1 MSKTTFLALDLGA
14 ESGRG
19 VLGAIS
25 DSKLELTEIH
35 RFPNGPVRIV
45 DELHWDT
52 LRLWSELKQAVA
64 IAAKQSGTL
73 AGIGIDTW
81 GVDFGLLGVNDTLL
95 GNPFHYRDSRTDGMM
110 EKAFEIVPRE
120 EIFEQ
125 TGLQFMQLNT
135 LFQLLAM
142 RQSNSPILE
151 QAKTMLLT
159 PDLMNFWFTG
169 RKCAEFTIATTTQ
182 AYDPRK
188 GEWAWDLIEKLGIP
202 KEIFPE
208 IVSTG
213 TVLGPLRA
221 DIADETGAINVRVI
235 ATAGHDTGSAVAAV
249 PAAADKP
256 WAFVSSGTWSLMGM
270 EVEKPIINEKSLQYN
285 FTNEGCYGGT
295 FRFLKNIMGLWLVQ
309 ECRRTWERAG
319 QAYSYAELTD
329 LAGKARPFV
338 AVLDPDDPL
347 FLTPGDMPA
356 RIADFCK
363 KTGQAVPKGVGETV
377 RTCLES
383 LAMAYRQ
390 TLARLEECTGQR
402 AEVIHM
408 VGGGIQNKLL
418 CQWAADAMG
427 RTVVAGP
434 IEATAA
440 GNIAIQAV
448 ASGVLPDL
456 NAARQLIRQ
465 SFEVDVY
472 EPSDS
477 DKWDKPYRQFE
488 QRRA

>member
-25 DSKLELTEIH
+25 DVKLELTEVH

-52 LRLWSELKQAVA
+52 LRLWTELKQAVA
-64 IAAKQSGTL
+64 IGAKQAGIL

-81 GVDFGLLGVNDTLL
+81 GVDFGLLGLDDMLL
-95 GNPFHYRDSRTDGMM
+95 GNPFHYRDPRTNGMM

-120 EIFEQ
+120 KIFEQ

-142 RQSNSPILE
+142 RLGGSPLLQSAE
-151 QAKTMLLT
+151 TMLLM
-159 PDLMNFWFTG
+159 PDLFNFWFTG

-188 GEWAWDLIEKLGIP
+188 GDWAWGLVEKLGIP
-202 KEIFPE
+202 NRIFPE
-208 IVSTG
+208 IIPTG
-213 TVLGPLRA
+213 TILGPLRA
-221 DIADETGAINVRVI
+221 DIREETGAGDVRVI
-235 ATAGHDTGSAVAAV
+235 APAEHDTGSAVAAV
-249 PAAADKP
+249 PAAGDKP

-270 EVEKPIINEKSLQYN
+270 EVQEPIIDEKSLRYN
-285 FTNEGCYGGT
+285 FTNEGCFGGT

-319 QAYSYAELTD
+319 QVYSYAELTD
-329 LAGKARPFV
+329 MAGSAKPFI
-338 AVLDPDDPL
+338 AVLNPDDPS
-347 FLTPGDMPA
+347 FLTPGDMPV

-363 KTGQAVPKGVGETV
+363 KTGQPVPSGPGETV
-377 RTCLES
+377 RVCLES

-390 TLARLEECTGQR
+390 TLARLEECTGRR

-418 CQWAADAMG
+418 CQWAADATA

-448 ASGVLPDL
+448 ATGALPDL
-456 NAARQLIRQ
+456 NTARQLIRR

-472 EPSDS
+472 EPTGSDL
-477 DKWDKPYRQFE
+477 WDKPYRQYE
-488 QRRA
+488 QLRA

>member
-19 VLGAIS
+19 VLGVVS
-25 DSKLELTEIH
+25 DAKLELTEVH
-35 RFPNGPVRIV
+35 RFPNGPVRIL

-52 LRLWSELKQAVA
+52 LRLWAELKQAVSV
-64 IAAKQSGTL
+64 AARQAGAL

-81 GVDFGLLGVNDTLL
+81 GVDFGLLGANDTLL
-95 GNPFHYRDSRTDGMM
+95 GNPFHYRDARTNGIL
-110 EKAFEIVPRE
+110 EKAFEIVPKK

-142 RQSNSPILE
+142 RLGSSPLLE
-151 QAKTMLLT
+151 AAETMLLT
-159 PDLMNFWFTG
+159 PDLFNFWFTG

-188 GEWAWDLIEKLGIP
+188 GAWARGLIEQMGIP
-202 KEIFPE
+202 ASIFPE
-208 IVSTG
+208 IVPAG

-221 DIADETGAINVRVI
+221 DIRDETGAGDVRVI
-235 ATAGHDTGSAVAAV
+235 APAEHDTGSAVAAV
-249 PAAADKP
+249 PAVGDKT

-270 EVEKPIINEKSLQYN
+270 EVQEPIIDEKSLRYN
-285 FTNEGCYGGT
+285 FTNEGCFGGT

-319 QAYSYAELTD
+319 RSYSYAELTD
-329 LAGKARPFV
+329 LAGEARPFV
-338 AVLDPDDPL
+338 AVLNPDDPS

-363 KTGQAVPKGVGETV
+363 KTGQSMPSGPGETV
-377 RTCLES
+377 RVCLES

-390 TLARLEECTGQR
+390 TLGRLEECTGRR

-408 VGGGIQNKLL
+408 VGGGIQNKRL
-418 CQWAADAMG
+418 CQWAADATG

-440 GNIAIQAV
+440 GNIAIQAI
-448 ASGVLPDL
+448 ACGALPDL
-456 NAARQLIRQ
+456 KAARQLIQR
-465 SFEVDVY
+465 SFEVAVY
-472 EPSDS
+472 EPTGSDL
-477 DKWDKPYRQFE
+477 WDKPYRLFGQL
-488 QRRA
+488 RA

>member
-19 VLGAIS
+19 VLGAVS
-25 DSKLELTEIH
+25 DTKLELTEVH
-35 RFPNGPVRIV
+35 RFPNGPVRLL

-64 IAAKQSGTL
+64 IAAKKAGTL

-81 GVDFGLLGVNDTLL
+81 GVDFGLLGANDTLL
-95 GNPFHYRDSRTDGMM
+95 GNPFHYRDPRTDGMM
-110 EKAFEIVPRE
+110 ERAFEIVPKD
-120 EIFEQ
+120 EIFER

-142 RQSNSPILE
+142 RVGRSPILE
-151 QAKTMLLT
+151 SAETLLLM
-159 PDLMNFWFTG
+159 PDLFNFWFTG

-188 GEWAWDLIEKLGIP
+188 GEWAWELIEKLGIP
-202 KEIFPE
+202 KAIFPE
-208 IVSTG
+208 IIPTG
-213 TVLGPLRA
+213 TVLGLLRP
-221 DIADETGAINVRVI
+221 DIAEETGAGDVRVI
-235 ATAGHDTGSAVAAV
+235 ATAAHDTGSAVAAV
-249 PAAADKP
+249 PVAGDKP

-270 EVEKPIINEKSLQYN
+270 EVAEPIINEKSLRYN
-285 FTNEGCYGGT
+285 FTNEGCFGGT

-319 QAYSYAELTD
+319 QVYSYADLTD
-329 LAGKARPFV
+329 LAGQARPFM

-363 KTGQAVPKGVGETV
+363 KTGQAAPNGPGETV
-377 RTCLES
+377 RVCLES

-390 TLARLEECTGQR
+390 TLARLEECTSKR

-408 VGGGIQNKLL
+408 VGGGIQNKRL
-418 CQWAADAMG
+418 CQWAADATG
-427 RTVVAGP
+427 RTVIAGP

-448 ASGVLPDL
+448 ATGALPDL
-456 NAARQLIRQ
+456 KAARQLIQR
-465 SFEVDVY
+465 SFELEVY
-472 EPSDS
+472 EPTGSDL
-477 DKWDKPYRQFE
+477 WDKSYRQFE
-488 QRRA
+488 QLRA